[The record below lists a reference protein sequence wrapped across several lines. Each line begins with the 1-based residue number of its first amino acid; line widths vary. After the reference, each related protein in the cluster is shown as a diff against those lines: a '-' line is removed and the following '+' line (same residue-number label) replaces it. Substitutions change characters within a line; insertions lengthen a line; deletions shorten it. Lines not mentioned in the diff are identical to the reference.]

1 MKIRSSSVALVLAAL
16 LAPALLSAE
25 GGTVRFVTP
34 RNHATVV
41 GVTAVEVQVE
51 GGAVERLEILV
62 DGKPL
67 ATLTA
72 PPFRV
77 SWDAGDASSGHVL
90 QATAIFADGTRSRAQ
105 VSTSALRVEQVEEV
119 ALVNLY
125 AVVTD
130 DQGRYVNDL
139 GQKDFRIQENG
150 RSQTIERFSADRKPL
165 RVALVIDSSFSM
177 KKEDRLVSAR
187 EASRDFVSALGT
199 GDECMIVS
207 FNDSVQILQGLT
219 ADRKALSAAIES
231 TKAEGGTALYDA
243 IYKTANQLESVD
255 GRKVLVL
262 LSDGRDEAD
271 NGLEPGSLHTLEEAL
286 DRALR
291 NEVMIFAI
299 GTGKGLEEELD
310 FYRRRSL
317 ADIFRTL
324 AETTGG
330 RVIFSRSA
338 GKLTRAFEAVAE
350 DLRHQYSLAYTS
362 DDARHDGTWREIRLT
377 TAAPGLR
384 VSGRRGYFAPK
395 DAGASAIPAPATG
408 KGGAQ

>member
-1 MKIRSSSVALVLAAL
+1 MKMHRPSVAFVAAALVLPVVLAAD
-16 LAPALLSAE
+16 

-41 GVTAVEVQVE
+41 GVTPIEVQVE
-51 GGAVERLEILV
+51 GSVERVEIAV

-72 PPFRV
+72 PPFRM

-90 QATAIFADGTRSRAQ
+90 QATAFFADGTRAKAQ
-105 VSTSALRVEQVEEV
+105 IATSALKVEQVEEV

-130 DQGRYVNDL
+130 SQGNYVNDL
-139 GQKDFRIQENG
+139 AQKDFRIQENG
-150 RSQTIERFSADRKPL
+150 RMQAIERFSADRKPL
-165 RVALVIDSSFSM
+165 KVALVIDSSYSM
-177 KKEDRLVSAR
+177 SKEGRLQAAR
-187 EASRDFVSALGT
+187 EASRDFLNALAP
-199 GDECMIVS
+199 GDESMIVS
-207 FNDSVQILQGLT
+207 FSDTVQFLQGLT
-219 ADRKALSAAIES
+219 ADRKALTAAVDQ

-243 IYKTANQLESVD
+243 IYKTANQLERVD

-262 LSDGRDEAD
+262 LSDGKDESM

-299 GTGKGLEEELD
+299 GIGRGLEDELD
-310 FYRRRSL
+310 FYRRHTL

-324 AETTGG
+324 ADTTGG

-362 DDARHDGTWREIRLT
+362 DDPRHDGTWREIRLT
-377 TAAPGLR
+377 TVAPGMR

-395 DAGASAIPAPATG
+395 SGSGASDAHPAAS
-408 KGGAQ
+408 GGAGSR

>member
-1 MKIRSSSVALVLAAL
+1 MAIRPHAAL
-16 LAPALLSAE
+16 LAATLVLPALVAAE

-41 GVTAVEVQVE
+41 GVTPIEVQVD
-51 GGAVERLEILV
+51 GAAERVEITV

-67 ATLTA
+67 TTLTA

-90 QATAIFADGTRSRAQ
+90 QATVFFADGTRASARIA
-105 VSTSALRVEQVEEV
+105 TSALKVEQIEEV

-130 DQGRYVNDL
+130 SEGRYVNDL

-150 RSQTIERFSADRKPL
+150 RTQTIERFSADRKPL
-165 RVALVIDSSFSM
+165 KVALVIDSSYSM
-177 KKEDRLVSAR
+177 KKEGRLEAAR
-187 EASRDFVSALGT
+187 SASRDFLSALAP
-199 GDECMIVS
+199 GDECMIVG
-207 FNDSVQILQGLT
+207 FNDTVQFIQGLSSDRT
-219 ADRKALSAAIES
+219 ALAAAIDRTS
-231 TKAEGGTALYDA
+231 AEGGTALYDA
-243 IYKTANQLESVD
+243 IYKTANQLERVD

-262 LSDGRDEAD
+262 LSDGKDESM

-291 NEVMIFAI
+291 NEVMVFAI
-299 GTGKGLEEELD
+299 GIGKGLEQDLD
-310 FYRRRSL
+310 FYRRRTL

-324 AETTGG
+324 ADTTGG
-330 RVIFSRSA
+330 RVIFSRST

-377 TAAPGLR
+377 TVDPGLR

-395 DAGASAIPAPATG
+395 AGAGAS
-408 KGGAQ
+408 GGAGSN